1 MSTPTKI
8 EAVID
13 LSKVSTVQL
22 SAELRARGLPL
33 ILWQPEDM
41 KGFGHPDATLEE
53 RLADC
58 RSSLEERL
66 VEVGWDVIQGCIGTS
81 EGETT

>member
-13 LSKVSTVQL
+13 LSKVPTTQL
-22 SAELRARGLPL
+22 SDELRARGLPL

-66 VEVGWDVIQGCIGTS
+66 VEAGWDIIEGHLGTN
-81 EGETT
+81 ERETA